1 MPATTCY
8 FAWGCFRYFSWKR
21 EPRRPLRLSQ
31 DGLPSRSSRTQPAF
45 AQVGFGAAAFTRFAS
60 EGWWGFL
67 DTYRTFCL
75 VPASEIREIF
85 EGLSPEVTVAANG

>member
-1 MPATTCY
+1 MT
-8 FAWGCFRYFSWKR
+8 FEEKSSRS
-21 EPRRPLRLSQ
+21 S
-31 DGLPSRSSRTQPAF
+31 GLPSRSSRAARPAF
-45 AQVGFGAAAFTRFAS
+45 AFGVAAFTRFAS

-75 VPASEIREIF
+75 VPAPEIREIF

>member
-1 MPATTCY
+1 M
-8 FAWGCFRYFSWKR
+8 
-21 EPRRPLRLSQ
+21 
-31 DGLPSRSSRTQPAF
+31 
-45 AQVGFGAAAFTRFAS
+45 GFGVAAFTRFAS

-75 VPASEIREIF
+75 VPAPEIREIF